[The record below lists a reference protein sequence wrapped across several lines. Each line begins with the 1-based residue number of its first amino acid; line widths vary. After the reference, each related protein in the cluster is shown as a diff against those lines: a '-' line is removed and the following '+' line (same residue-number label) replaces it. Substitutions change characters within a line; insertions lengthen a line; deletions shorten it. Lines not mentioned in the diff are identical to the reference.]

1 MNSELALRP
10 LLLENVQQTRRELG
24 RGAYGVVLEV
34 KVNGTICAAKK
45 LHDLIVQV
53 DFLSVSTVSLFYY
66 CNRKPHCKSSLER
79 FFFTVSKGTLTLSS

>member
-53 DFLSVSTVSLFYY
+53 DFLYLSPQCLYFIIVIGNHIAKVHW
-66 CNRKPHCKSSLER
+66 RDSS
-79 FFFTVSKGTLTLSS
+79 S